1 LVSTFAVSHAENR
14 VEFTMLVPLMN
25 ATFMRAVTGWAR
37 AGATRK
43 PVAVRAAII
52 ALALASS
59 GCATRGPL
67 HVYTLAAGGKRPVLD
82 VGASTNA
89 EVPSFLEDEDR
100 VTGFAYDPYTDH
112 FFLRLAPGNRIRV
125 VDRPARAIKRELEI
139 KGAPEG
145 AGDLAIRPRDGYI
158 YLLGPTLGRLLY
170 CTRFGKY
177 LGELTLENPAS
188 GATGL
193 AFDMVKDVL
202 LVLGDAGGRVTAHD
216 LTGRKVAEVRLERRA
231 GPALA
236 FDSDQREYH
245 APLPDRPGEIAV
257 FDENGRI
264 LRSTSAAAGSPLID
278 VGPRSFIRVF

>member
-1 LVSTFAVSHAENR
+1 
-14 VEFTMLVPLMN
+14 MLVPLMN
-25 ATFMRAVTGWAR
+25 ATFMRAVTGWSFP
-37 AGATRK
+37 GATRK
-43 PVAVRAAII
+43 PAAVPAALS
-52 ALALASS
+52 ALALVFS

-67 HVYTLAAGGKRPVLD
+67 HVYTLAAGGERPVLD
-82 VGASTNA
+82 LGASNKA
-89 EVPSFLEDEDR
+89 EVPSFLAEEDR

-145 AGDLAIRPRDGYI
+145 AGDLAVRPRDGYI
-158 YLLGPTLGRLLY
+158 YMLGPTPGHLPF
-170 CTRFGKY
+170 CTRLGKY

-193 AFDMVKDVL
+193 AFDMVKDAL
-202 LVLGDAGGRVTAHD
+202 LVLGDEGRRVTAHD
-216 LTGRKVAEVRLERRA
+216 LTGRKVAEVKLERRA

-245 APLPDRPGEIAV
+245 APLPDRPGESAV
-257 FDENGRI
+257 FDEKGRF
-264 LRSTSAAAGSPLID
+264 LRSTSAPAGSPLID

>member
-1 LVSTFAVSHAENR
+1 
-14 VEFTMLVPLMN
+14 MLVPLMN
-25 ATFMRAVTGWAR
+25 ATFMRAVTGWSFP
-37 AGATRK
+37 GATRK
-43 PVAVRAAII
+43 PAAVPAALS
-52 ALALASS
+52 ALALAFS

-67 HVYTLAAGGKRPVLD
+67 HLYTVAAGGDRPVLD

-89 EVPSFLEDEDR
+89 EVPSFLEEEDR

-145 AGDLAIRPRDGYI
+145 VGDLAVRPRDGYI
-158 YLLGPTLGRLLY
+158 YMLGPTPGHLPF
-170 CTRFGKY
+170 CTRLGKY

-202 LVLGDAGGRVTAHD
+202 LVLGEEGHRVTAHD
-216 LTGRKVAEVRLERRA
+216 LTGRKVAEVKLDRRA
-231 GPALA
+231 GPALS

-257 FDENGRI
+257 FDETGRF
-264 LRSTSAAAGSPLID
+264 LRSTSVAAGSPLID

>member
-1 LVSTFAVSHAENR
+1 
-14 VEFTMLVPLMN
+14 ML
-25 ATFMRAVTGWAR
+25 A
-37 AGATRK
+37 
-43 PVAVRAAII
+43 
-52 ALALASS
+52 ALALALG

-67 HVYTLAAGGKRPVLD
+67 HVYTLAAGGERPVLD
-82 VGASTNA
+82 LGASNKA
-89 EVPSFLEDEDR
+89 EVPSFLTKDDR

-125 VDRPARAIKRELEI
+125 VDRPARAIKRELEL

-145 AGDLAIRPRDGYI
+145 TGDLAVRPRDGYI
-158 YLLGPTLGRLLY
+158 YLFGPTPGRLPF
-170 CTRFGKY
+170 CTRLGKY
-177 LGELTLENPAS
+177 LGELTLEHPAS

-202 LVLGDAGGRVTAHD
+202 LVLGEEGRLVTAHD

-236 FDSDQREYH
+236 FDSAQREYH
-245 APLPDRPGEIAV
+245 AALPDRPGEIAA
-257 FDENGRI
+257 FDEKGRF
-264 LRSTSAAAGSPLID
+264 LRSIPAPAGSPLID

>member
-1 LVSTFAVSHAENR
+1 
-14 VEFTMLVPLMN
+14 MLVPLMN

-43 PVAVRAAII
+43 PAAVPAALS
-52 ALALASS
+52 ALALALS

-67 HVYTLAAGGKRPVLD
+67 HVYTLAAGGDRPVLD
-82 VGASTNA
+82 LGASANA

-145 AGDLAIRPRDGYI
+145 AGDLAVRPRDGYI
-158 YLLGPTLGRLLY
+158 YMLGPKPGRLPY
-170 CTRFGKY
+170 CTRLGKY
-177 LGELTLENPAS
+177 LGELTLEGAVPN
-188 GATGL
+188 ATGL

-202 LVLGDAGGRVTAHD
+202 LVLGEEGRRVTAHD
-216 LTGRKVAEVRLERRA
+216 LTGKKVAEVKLDRRA

-257 FDENGRI
+257 FDETGRF
-264 LRSTSAAAGSPLID
+264 LRSTSAPAGSPLID

>member
-1 LVSTFAVSHAENR
+1 
-14 VEFTMLVPLMN
+14 MLVPLMN
-25 ATFMRAVTGWAR
+25 ATFMGAVTGWSR

-43 PVAVRAAII
+43 PVVVRAAIV
-52 ALALASS
+52 ALTVALS

-67 HVYTLAAGGKRPVLD
+67 HIYTLTAGGDRTVLD
-82 VGASTNA
+82 LGASTKA
-89 EVPSFLEDEDR
+89 EVPSFLKEEDR

-139 KGAPEG
+139 NGAPEG

-158 YLLGPTLGRLLY
+158 YLLGPTPGRLLY
-170 CTRFGKY
+170 CTRLGKY

-202 LVLGDAGGRVTAHD
+202 LVLGDEGRRVTAHD
-216 LTGRKVAEVRLERRA
+216 LTGRKVAEVSLERRA

-245 APLPDRPGEIAV
+245 APLPEQPGEIAV
-257 FDENGRI
+257 FDENGRFV
-264 LRSTSAAAGSPLID
+264 RSTSAPAGSPLID